1 MKIDSFEKIVSL
13 SKENVEALVK
23 SGTVAAKGFED
34 VAKASQDYVTSS
46 TEKADAMFKALF
58 SVKSPAEFLELNSKL
73 ARESV
78 EGAIADSRKFA
89 ELTQS
94 VVTAALE
101 PISARVAAFQS
112 LVKSAA

>member
-1 MKIDSFEKIVSL
+1 MKIDSIEKFVAL
-13 SKENVEALVK
+13 GKENAEALVK
-23 SGTVAAKGFED
+23 SGSVAAKGLED
-34 VAKASQDYVTSS
+34 VAKASQDYIAVSS
-46 TEKADAMFKALF
+46 EKADAAFKAF
-58 SVKSPAEFLELNSKL
+58 FACKSPAEMLELNAKL

-78 EGAIADSRKFA
+78 EGVIADSRKFV